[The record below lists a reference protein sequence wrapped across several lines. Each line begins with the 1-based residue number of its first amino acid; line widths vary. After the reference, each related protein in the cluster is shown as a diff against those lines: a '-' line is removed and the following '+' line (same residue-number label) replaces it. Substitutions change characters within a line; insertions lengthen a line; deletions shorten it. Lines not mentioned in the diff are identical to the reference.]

1 MLGTKSQQHLEALK
15 TLCESTRP
23 EVSMNIISYGKI
35 FLFLKQNMEQYNFQT
50 KNAILILVEF
60 HKKHYIIST

>member
-1 MLGTKSQQHLEALK
+1 
-15 TLCESTRP
+15 
-23 EVSMNIISYGKI
+23 MNIISYGKI